1 MSVCNHMREQFSE
14 FLDGT
19 LDSGRSVALKAHLE
33 ECMECRREYNALKS
47 TVAML
52 RSSAVPDGIHEQRRM
67 LTNLRASLRT
77 ETPRNRFARYRMG
90 LVPITGAIAASLVWL
105 IMSHSPILPPNS
117 GDDLQQLVA
126 QTTPRSGLPTS
137 SELDEMASLHA
148 VHSFA
153 IAAGDAGEQ
162 QETLADATS
171 RLSTR

>member
-1 MSVCNHMREQFSE
+1 MSVCNHMREQLSD

-19 LDSGRSVALKAHLE
+19 LDSGRSVVLTAHLE

-47 TVAML
+47 TVDML
-52 RSSAVPDGIHEQRRM
+52 RSSAVPDGIHAQRRA
-67 LTNLRASLRT
+67 LTNLRATLRA
-77 ETPRNRFARYRMG
+77 EAPQKQFAGFRIS
-90 LVPITGAIAASLVWL
+90 LVPITGVIAATLVWL
-105 IMSHSPILPPNS
+105 IVSRSPSLPPNN
-117 GDDLQQLVA
+117 GYDPQQLVA
-126 QTTPRSGLPTS
+126 QTTPKSGLPTS
-137 SELDEMASLHA
+137 FELDEMASRHA